1 MGMIGLCAFRTSLDV
16 VLVSCQESWLAPKM
30 LSVPCGRHR
39 PFAQWL
45 YTPVSELR
53 PLSVAAG
60 AGIRTGSIKALLPPQ
75 LRGSV
80 RPQRG
85 GRHLLWLRQRR
96 NMDLPLIYSWRC
108 ALCLDWIQAMVCRGL
123 PKPVGLVC
131 LVQSSALPLFSSLTH
146 TSVSSIVKWMVSLD
160 AWGAVQ
166 CLTHRSTR
174 DSDACCNWFH

>member
-60 AGIRTGSIKALLPPQ
+60 AGIRTGSMKALLLPQ
-75 LRGSV
+75 LKGSV

-108 ALCLDWIQAMVCRGL
+108 ALCLDWIQAMVLSWSPKACGTGL
-123 PKPVGLVC
+123 PCSKLSFAIIFFFNTHFSLLNCQVDGKPWC
-131 LVQSSALPLFSSLTH
+131 LRCCA
-146 TSVSSIVKWMVSLD
+146 VSDTRKHSGQW
-160 AWGAVQ
+160 
-166 CLTHRSTR
+166 CLL
-174 DSDACCNWFH
+174 